1 MFSLRYF
8 HFVYD
13 LSYVD
18 VEQSS
23 DKTDEASQ
31 NNSPTMPLR
40 ESNHIIHSVVEPNVG
55 KVNEKKK
62 VGKENTKTFRLL
74 TCQSIENDRNNM
86 SQLSVSVNRSQN
98 NMSSSDSSSSE
109 EINFVPDITVYP
121 MVSKIEFE
129 TVSVDELP
137 IFSPPNKRGKSDSVQ
152 EPLPDF
158 FRILEPKLYAEIRK
172 QNADETQSQPFND
185 GAAAGTSQPH
195 KKPQTLDESVA
206 DSIVKHT
213 LNTNHLHF
221 PGKCSFVSLIR
232 TI

>member
-8 HFVYD
+8 HFIHD
-13 LSYVD
+13 LTYVD
-18 VEQSS
+18 VEHSS

-31 NNSPTMPLR
+31 TNSPAMPLR
-40 ESNHIIHSVVEPNVG
+40 ETNHIIDSDVDPNVG
-55 KVNEKKK
+55 KVNENTK
-62 VGKENTKTFRLL
+62 VGKENTQIVRLS
-74 TCQSIENDRNNM
+74 TCQCIQNDRNNI
-86 SQLSVSVNRSQN
+86 SQLSVYVNRSQN

-109 EINFVPDITVYP
+109 EINFEPDITVYP

-137 IFSPPNKRGKSDSVQ
+137 IFSPPNKRGKSDPVQ
-152 EPLPDF
+152 RSLPDF

-172 QNADETQSQPFND
+172 QTADETQSQPFND